1 MSDSSTSGC
10 ATASDDSLRS
20 RQRFV
25 EALQEHFCKF
35 ATGGNIAPDMVM
47 HLRSSNPGG
56 LRMRGV
62 TRHKRTQR
70 YEGHIWE
77 SKKQVY
83 LGAYDTEALAGMAH
97 DIMALRCK
105 GLAGATMLNFSLE
118 CYTPMLTLIGRL
130 SREEIVAA
138 LRDCSKDQSSMRGHH
153 SGAAD
158 GGERNAA
165 SSLAPGGSQAGS
177 HAAAPTTEGTL
188 ASRVRKA
195 GSAAAPVLTVNVR
208 RRVYTAAGSEGGS
221 PMPASPKRLSGKMP
235 PCTLCPP
242 CFPAAA
248 VAAAAA
254 SCAFPAL
261 SAAGVGCGSL
271 HSTAA
276 GVSAGTLAGAH
287 SGFGSFSPLL
297 SLHCQQAT
305 APPCARRFDAPTAA
319 LNGGA
324 MATAATDAARHDQLF
339 QLQRHTQQHQQQAA
353 VDQEMAGSELFA
365 GTAAGDLPPSS
376 RPKRPAPSSW
386 DGMDAGLE
394 LGCRMAES
402 QSLVFNASDDAYLF
416 QPPMLSPA
424 SSLPFSCI
432 GMEHVNGTMLLTDQD
447 HPAGPPAPCPLPPRP
462 APAKPTP
469 KASAVQAAAAEA
481 QAQAPDATLGEME
494 QGKESAAEQ
503 LLPHSPP
510 PLPSLRLS
518 RVPPLT
524 PAVPPVAP
532 PPTPHVNSGSVLAP
546 SSAQPAAWSNLWRQP
561 SLGATQPR
569 CFQPGRLL
577 PSNACATATA
587 ALLANNRLTA
597 PPAPAEPRPCR
608 PGRLVT
614 VLPAAA
620 VPSLPDAAVPATL
633 SLPVRYPNP
642 YPNPYG
648 YPYCHPFSY
657 PCFYS
662 YLQPPSSFYAVRAA
676 SMAALQQARLLSPL
690 QWGIGLTSHHQRGPA
705 SSACSPFAMYS
716 GIPFPG

>member
-138 LRDCSKDQSSMRGHH
+138 LRDCSKNQSSMRGHH

-261 SAAGVGCGSL
+261 SAAGVG
-271 HSTAA
+271 
-276 GVSAGTLAGAH
+276 
-287 SGFGSFSPLL
+287 F
-297 SLHCQQAT
+297 
-305 APPCARRFDAPTAA
+305 
-319 LNGGA
+319 
-324 MATAATDAARHDQLF
+324 
-339 QLQRHTQQHQQQAA
+339 
-353 VDQEMAGSELFA
+353 
-365 GTAAGDLPPSS
+365 
-376 RPKRPAPSSW
+376 W
-386 DGMDAGLE
+386 DCMDAGLE
-394 LGCRMAES
+394 LECPMAES
-402 QSLVFNASDDAYLF
+402 QSLIFSASDDAYLF

-424 SSLPFSCI
+424 SSLPISCI
-432 GMEHVNGTMLLTDQD
+432 DMEHVNGTMLLTDQD
-447 HPAGPPAPCPLPPRP
+447 HPAGPPAPRPLPPGP
-462 APAKPTP
+462 P
-469 KASAVQAAAAEA
+469 ASAPIAAAIQEAAAEA

-503 LLPHSPP
+503 LLMRSPP
-510 PLPSLRLS
+510 TSPSLPLS
-518 RVPPLT
+518 RVPPL
-524 PAVPPVAP
+524 AMGVPVAP
-532 PPTPHVNSGSVLAP
+532 PPTPHVYSGSVLAP
-546 SSAQPAAWSNLWRQP
+546 SSAQPAIWSDLWPQP
-561 SLGATQPR
+561 STAATQPR

-577 PSNACATATA
+577 PSTACATATA
-587 ALLANNRLTA
+587 ALLANDRLTA

-633 SLPVRYPNP
+633 SLPVRYHNP
-642 YPNPYG
+642 YPYPYG
-648 YPYCHPFSY
+648 YPYRHPFPN

-662 YLQPPSSFYAVRAA
+662 YPQPPSMDAVRAA
-676 SMAALQQARLLSPL
+676 SMATLQQAGLLSPL
-690 QWGIGLTSHHQRGPA
+690 QWGIGLPSHSQPGPA

-716 GIPFPG
+716 RLPFPG